1 MVEEFNYEQWLDN
14 NEVDKDGFTNIY
26 FPSDSFKK
34 KEILKAEG
42 FKFNK
47 ILKWHI
53 AEVPEEFKDS
63 VIRINIKDIA
73 EINEDGVF
81 FQEYAED
88 HINDLI
94 KDKKGITST
103 WIGNK
108 TERLRNIK
116 ATMIDLKF
124 VNNDFYVVTFLSQN
138 NNIFK
143 WLTRSNVNEEYLS
156 SSSLLITGTV
166 KDHIIDKYEN
176 NAKVTLLSRVVIKEA

>member
-1 MVEEFNYEQWLDN
+1 MNDILRRIAMPNLAALENAMPVAPLKIIATDSCMDFAKKVNDYLVEFRAN
-14 NEVDKDGFTNIY
+14 TNC
-26 FPSDSFKK
+26 D
-34 KEILKAEG
+34 LKNDPA
-42 FKFNK
+42 
-47 ILKWHI
+47 
-53 AEVPEEFKDS
+53 
-63 VIRINIKDIA
+63 
-73 EINEDGVF
+73 

-88 HINDLI
+88 RISDLI
-94 KDKKGITST
+94 RDKKGITST

-108 TERLRNIK
+108 AERLRNIK

-176 NAKVTLLSRVVIKEA
+176 NAKVTLLSRVVIKET